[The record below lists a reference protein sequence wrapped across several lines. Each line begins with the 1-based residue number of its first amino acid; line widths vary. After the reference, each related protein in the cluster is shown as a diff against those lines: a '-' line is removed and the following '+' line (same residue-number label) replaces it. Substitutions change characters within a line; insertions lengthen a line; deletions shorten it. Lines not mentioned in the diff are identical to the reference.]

1 MEYCVGYLDRLVVMT
16 DIHVCID
23 MRKFHSCYISK
34 KNVSK
39 SFVLCLRSCEAHAI
53 ELLRWNLMW

>member
-34 KNVSK
+34 KKKCFEIVCLVSQK
-39 SFVLCLRSCEAHAI
+39 L
-53 ELLRWNLMW
+53 